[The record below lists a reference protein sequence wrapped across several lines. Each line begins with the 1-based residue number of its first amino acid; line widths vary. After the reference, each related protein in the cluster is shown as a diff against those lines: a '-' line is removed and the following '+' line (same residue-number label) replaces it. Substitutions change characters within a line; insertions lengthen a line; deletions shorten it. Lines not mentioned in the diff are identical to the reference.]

1 MSAVYIL
8 TNRSMPGLC
17 KVGYTDRSVNERIS
31 ELNASTSI
39 PTRFEIEYFVEL
51 EDGSAHRVEK
61 RAHSILHKMGFHH
74 GKEYFQCSVNDC
86 KDAVAEAI
94 ASTGSTVLYAKDA
107 EETRRRVHE
116 AERKRAEE
124 KLRYEAEQAKE
135 AVFVEKER
143 QIRSSYDSRLEN
155 FADPGGFWKWWLG
168 CGLLSMMA
176 FPVIFPKAKDGAI
189 FFSSAFIGLVA
200 AFFVRE
206 YWKNQK
212 QQKPY
217 YLKLE
222 HQRDTELATVRGR
235 SAPPLPPALHPPTQE
250 TVKRN
255 ALLNTTLISG
265 GIGIALI
272 ILVVWIIGE
281 SKRSPT
287 PPVMYSPPA
296 QASEHVATNSQNTK
310 PGAKTTSEGSKPRTE
325 DLSDSSKSASTRD
338 NKNPQNAADTPNY
351 VSNNK
356 LVLVNTLCDLGTGWF
371 GSAQCKTYNPPLRD
385 EYQKKWVSNTKY
397 YGDGGYECNF
407 TAAHYY
413 RVRHS
418 SQYAPDEWKC
428 FRTDGQKWD
437 QPKKKG

>member
-39 PTRFEIEYFVEL
+39 PTKFEVEYFVEL

-61 RAHSILHKMGFHH
+61 RSHSILHKKGFHH

-107 EETRRRVHE
+107 EETRRRVLE

-124 KLRYEAEQAKE
+124 KLRYEAEQARE

-155 FADPGGFWKWWLG
+155 YANPGDFWKWWLG
-168 CGLLSMMA
+168 CGLLSVIA
-176 FPVIFPKAKDGAI
+176 FPVILPKAKDGAI
-189 FFSSAFIGLVA
+189 FFGSAFFSLVA

-206 YWKNQK
+206 YWKNKK
-212 QQKPY
+212 QQNPY

-222 HQRDTELATVRGR
+222 HQRDSELATVRGR
-235 SAPPLPPALHPPTQE
+235 AAPSLPPGLQPISRAVSTKKAAP
-250 TVKRN
+250 N
-255 ALLNTTLISG
+255 YTLAAWVIC
-265 GIGIALI
+265 IAFI
-272 ILVVWIIGE
+272 CLVVWVIGE
-281 SKRSPT
+281 SKRSSSPPITYT
-287 PPVMYSPPA
+287 PPQTTEQVSSSSYDPEKGSTAP
-296 QASEHVATNSQNTK
+296 TDTK
-310 PGAKTTSEGSKPRTE
+310 PREKDVSEKSHNSSVGTR
-325 DLSDSSKSASTRD
+325 SDSANDQSEQTTT
-338 NKNPQNAADTPNY
+338 QYIT
-351 VSNNK
+351 NNK
-356 LVLVNTLCDLGTGWF
+356 LVLVNTLCNRGTGWF
-371 GSAQCKTYNPPLRD
+371 GGNECESYKPPLRD
-385 EYQKKWVSNTKY
+385 ENSKKWVSDTKY

-413 RVRHS
+413 RAHHNRI
-418 SQYAPDEWKC
+418 YAPDEWKC
-428 FRTDGQKWD
+428 FRTDGQKWN
-437 QPKKKG
+437 QPKK